1 MSRIVSVQDI
11 SCFGQ
16 CSTTIALPVLS
27 AYGIETAILPSA
39 ILSTHTAECFKGF
52 TCLDLTDEM
61 PKIVKHWQKEKVT
74 FDAIYTGYIGDAR
87 QFELIKSLRTMLN
100 PGGLVIVDPAMA
112 DDGVLYPALNEDI
125 VEGMRGMVKEADIIL
140 PNLTEA
146 AFLLD
151 EKYNESYTEKDIE
164 GIIKRLAA
172 MGPKTVI
179 LTGVS
184 YEAGRIGAVAY
195 DAVKD
200 SFMQYFT
207 EKMVKSYHGTGDIF
221 SSVAIANILNGNTTQ
236 ETIADACE
244 FVVKAIKNTMTDE
257 KHNYGV
263 KFETVLSERI
273 SSAKNCQN

>member
-1 MSRIVSVQDI
+1 MSKIVSVQDI

-39 ILSTHTAECFKGF
+39 VLSTHTADCFKGF

-61 PKIVKHWQKEKVT
+61 PKIVEHWQKENVT

-87 QFELIKSLRTMLN
+87 QFDLIKSLRTMLN

-125 VEGMRGMVKEADIIL
+125 VEGMRGMVREADIIL

-146 AFLLD
+146 AFLLG
-151 EKYNESYTEKDIE
+151 EEYRESY
-164 GIIKRLAA
+164 KREEITTILKQLAD

-184 YEAGRIGAVAY
+184 YEEGKIGAVSY
-195 DAVKD
+195 DAEGD
-200 SFMQYFT
+200 SYEEYFT

-221 SSVAIANILNGNTTQ
+221 SSVAIANIMNGKSVS
-236 ETIADACE
+236 EAIGDACE
-244 FVVKAIKNTMTDE
+244 FVVSAIRNTMEDE
-257 KHNYGV
+257 NHNYGV
-263 KFETVLSERI
+263 KFETVLASR
-273 SSAKNCQN
+273 K